1 MSSAAFFSL
10 SNFSFNA
17 FSLAAAIS
25 SFVKGLGFGLTPDP
39 FGLVALVAVVA
50 LVTLVVF
57 VALVTLVVFV
67 ALVAFVAL
75 VTFVVFF
82 AIIGTTGFCGG
93 GFGASL
99 GGGGLLIISPSKLF
113 PTDLFDAFLS

>member
-1 MSSAAFFSL
+1 MSSAALFSL

-25 SFVKGLGFGLTPDP
+25 SFVKGLGFGLTPVP

-50 LVTLVVF
+50 LVTLVAF
-57 VALVTLVVFV
+57 VALVVFV
-67 ALVAFVAL
+67 ALVAFVAF

-82 AIIGTTGFCGG
+82 AIIGTTGFGGG